1 MKLANSP
8 PSMSSMTIMMYWAW
22 EVPGLNASKH
32 PRHSQMFGWPWIC
45 SRTSVSLRIDAIF
58 SLQEGSISSR
68 QIGMVLTACFVFGVL
83 LLWHKYTVPWPP
95 TPSTLSVSM
104 TNGSSGGPK
113 TLNCS
118 IDPNARV
125 IVLIAL
131 PHFGAQ
137 GINFAREKLQ
147 AKHKA
152 AIPQDQSVDLSR
164 HARKPP
170 SAALCVQTL
179 GCAGKGRFELR
190 EDTHLVGQMVPW
202 KGVAM
207 AQSCPSK
214 TCAS

>member
-1 MKLANSP
+1 
-8 PSMSSMTIMMYWAW
+8 MYMFCDICL
-22 EVPGLNASKH
+22 VLHSKDYGL
-32 PRHSQMFGWPWIC
+32 
-45 SRTSVSLRIDAIF
+45 
-58 SLQEGSISSR
+58 
-68 QIGMVLTACFVFGVL
+68 GMA
-83 LLWHKYTVPWPP
+83 
-95 TPSTLSVSM
+95 
-104 TNGSSGGPK
+104 
-113 TLNCS
+113 
-118 IDPNARV
+118 ARWD
-125 IVLIAL
+125 
-131 PHFGAQ
+131 HQ
-137 GINFAREKLQ
+137 REKLQ